1 VVKIKNKGERMLK
14 KLSLA
19 ALIAMGSISFSS
31 ATPLTEAIKG
41 VNLSG
46 MMRIRFYNEDPKNGI
61 TGRKWRT
68 NGIFV
73 FAVPA
78 DEHIKFVYR
87 ASVQTYTSK
96 LNDGGIDFNTTKS
109 GVQPISKTGVL
120 SLNNVDTGT
129 MNNLLFMKYS
139 NGPLNAIVGKIPV
152 KTPITSADPVT
163 PGHGAGIIATYN
175 MGNGLTLAGGYVDAL
190 KHARP
195 TNYNSYAGYL
205 MTNSIYTVAGIYKN
219 ESFGSAQLWYF
230 HIPNVMK
237 YEAVISANLN
247 LLKDYG
253 IDVKVNYAQSKL
265 SSNLSS
271 NKKKYG
277 DIVLSGKIPD
287 SSMSFKVGYAKAGK
301 ESGVVTTANDS
312 PLGQVITAE
321 QRYNIANDVDTSA
334 IFGKLGFAID
344 PKTSAYVEYAGIN
357 DKTATNNDSS
367 EIVVGGAYKYNK
379 KLNFSVYYSMYNDK
393 SSKNKDKNEFQ
404 FQALYKF

>member
-1 VVKIKNKGERMLK
+1 MLK

-87 ASVQTYTSK
+87 ASVQTYTPALSD
-96 LNDGGIDFNTTKS
+96 NGAN
-109 GVQPISKTGVL
+109 VKTGVL

-195 TNYNSYAGYL
+195 TNYNKYAGWL
-205 MTNSIYTVAGIYKN
+205 LTNSIYTVAGIYKN

-265 SSNLSS
+265 SSTLGS

-277 DIVLSGKIPD
+277 DVVLSGKIPN
-287 SSMSFKVGYAKAGK
+287 SALSLKVGYAKAGK
-301 ESGVVTTANDS
+301 EKGVVTTAVDS
-312 PLGQVITAE
+312 PLGTVITAE

-357 DKTATNNDSS
+357 DKTASNKDSS

-379 KLNFSVYYSMYNDK
+379 KLNFSAYYSMYNDK
-393 SSKNKDKNEFQ
+393 SAANADNNEFR